1 MKKIILSAF
10 ALLALLAT
18 PQARAWSYSDGDLLL
33 VFRASGH
40 NNIEYDLGSVSNLLG
55 HANGYTTN
63 ITGWDSSLITTE
75 FGAGL
80 SGVKVILAATTS
92 SANATPTAWIS
103 SVDPNSYAYNVGA
116 AAWTANLHGTINSI
130 GVRPENPF
138 DVPAAVANPTNAY
151 IIGPFDP
158 QLGGASY
165 DYIVSGGNFN
175 SIATWAGKAPFST
188 VPVEQAVP
196 GSFDFWAVQTTSIYP
211 NSPPDKLIG
220 TFTITTNGVLT
231 FVAGPRTPS
240 ISGVTRSGNVSSIQ
254 FTTTVGNTYSVAYTN
269 QLGAATAT
277 WPVDATTLIG
287 DGKTDTLNH
296 TNSGGAAEFYRVSAQ

>member
-18 PQARAWSYSDGDLLL
+18 PLARAWSYGDGDLLL
-33 VFRASGH
+33 VFRATGH
-40 NNIEYDLGSVSNLLG
+40 NDIEYDLGSVSNLLG
-55 HANGYTTN
+55 HPDGYTTS

-80 SGVKVILAATTS
+80 NGAKVILAATTS
-92 SANATPTAWIS
+92 STSASPTAWIS
-103 SVDPNSYAYNVGA
+103 SADPNIYAYNVGA

-138 DVPAAVANPTNAY
+138 DVHAAVATPANAY

-165 DYIVSGGNFN
+165 DYIVSGGNFD

-188 VPVEQAVP
+188 VPVEQTVP
-196 GSFDFWAVQTTSIYP
+196 GSFDFWAVATTSTHP
-211 NSPPDKLIG
+211 GSPPDQLIG
-220 TFTITTNGVLT
+220 TFTITTNGLLT
-231 FVAGPRTPS
+231 FVAGPRPPDIT
-240 ISGVTRSGNVSSIQ
+240 GVARSGNVSTVQ

-269 QLGAATAT
+269 QLGAAP
-277 WPVDATTLIG
+277 WPVDPTTLIG

-296 TNSGGAAEFYRVSAQ
+296 TNSVGAAEFYRVSAQ